1 MARNESSP
9 QGAQACKLGARK
21 SGARKPGPRKPGPR
35 LSGVR
40 LIALMCGAEG
50 LAVLG
55 FSTLPALQPI
65 LLVEWAMSNTQ
76 AGWIN
81 GIYFAAYMAA
91 VPVMVGLTDRIDP
104 RRIYAVGAVISVL
117 SSLGFAVLADGF
129 WDAMLYRGLGGM
141 GLAGT

>member
-1 MARNESSP
+1 MARSDASP
-9 QGAQACKLGARK
+9 RGSRT
-21 SGARKPGPRKPGPR
+21 RV
-35 LSGVR
+35 SGVR
-40 LIALMCGAEG
+40 LIVLMCAAEG

-55 FSTLPALQPI
+55 FSTFPALQPT
-65 LLVEWAMSNTQ
+65 LLAEWALSNTE

-91 VPVMVGLTDRIDP
+91 VPVLVGLTDRVDP
-104 RRIYAVGAVISVL
+104 RRIYALGAVISVL

-141 GLAGT
+141 GLAGTYMTWLKALTDHID